1 MIDKSDIIRVFLKM
15 WEECRISESCPTCS
29 VMGICETLNLR
40 NKKIPSEWGLE
51 ELKEI
56 IND

>member
-1 MIDKSDIIRVFLKM
+1 MIDKDDAIKVFLKM
-15 WEECRISESCPTCS
+15 WEECRTSENCSECS
-29 VMGICETLNLR
+29 VMGVCEVLNIR
-40 NKKIPSEWGLE
+40 NNKIPSEWGLE